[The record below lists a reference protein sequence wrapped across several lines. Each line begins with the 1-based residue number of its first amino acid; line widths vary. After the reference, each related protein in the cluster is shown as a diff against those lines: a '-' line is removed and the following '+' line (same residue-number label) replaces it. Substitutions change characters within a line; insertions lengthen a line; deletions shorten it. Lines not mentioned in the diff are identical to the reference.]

1 MVLSPIFSTACGS
14 CWRRAFLRWFVMK
27 NLYKLILCLAFPA
40 FATHV
45 AVLETT
51 APKEVLTLEEK
62 QYLTDVL
69 RSEAVKALP
78 AEQNYTIMT
87 RENISVM
94 LPPGKAIEDCEGSC
108 LVETGK
114 NIAADYVAQ
123 GHVGRFANNLTITV
137 ELYETAGNKLMGSF
151 STKASNIELL
161 EAEIRQKS
169 NELFS
174 RIVASSLGKVNLQPV
189 LVDKLGN
196 ESELVIKID
205 GESKKDGRKYAR
217 GVWELNPG
225 SHEIEFVHRCY
236 EPQKFK
242 VNVQSGRT
250 VDVNNV
256 LDVAMGNLSLKAEFK
271 DSFREV
277 PVFVNDSLAGQTPF
291 AGRIPLCAKI
301 EVGDEGFRE
310 TVMTQWAG
318 KDRLEIKHGLK
329 KAKPT
334 AEELRADSVATA
346 EQMAADNAARDAASK
361 ESRSAIMKP
370 VSIAMMALGVAS
382 VVVGIYENSVGND
395 ERKKYDKATFDNKRD
410 FDKQWDKVES
420 AKTKR
425 NVFYGIGFGMLGAG
439 AVTFFVF

>member
-1 MVLSPIFSTACGS
+1 MARERIFALLF
-14 CWRRAFLRWFVMK
+14 FLV
-27 NLYKLILCLAFPA
+27 IPV

-45 AVLETT
+45 AVLETI
-51 APKEVLTLEEK
+51 APKEVLTFEEK

-69 RSEAVKALP
+69 RSEAVKVLP

-87 RENISVM
+87 RENIIAM
-94 LPPGKAIEDCEGSC
+94 LPPGKAVEDCEGSC

-123 GHVGRFANNLTITV
+123 GHVGRFAVNLTITV
-137 ELYETAGNKLMGSF
+137 ELYETAGNKLLGSF
-151 STKASNIELL
+151 SSKATNIGLL

-169 NELFS
+169 NGLFS
-174 RIVASSLGKVNLQPV
+174 RIVANSLGKVDLQPV
-189 LVDKLGN
+189 LFDKVGY
-196 ESELVIKID
+196 ETDLVIKID
-205 GESKKDGRKYAR
+205 GESKRDGRKYVR
-217 GVWELNPG
+217 GIWELNPG
-225 SHEIEFVHRCY
+225 NHEIEFVHRCY

-250 VDVNNV
+250 VAVNNL
-256 LDVAMGNLSLKAEFK
+256 LDIAIGNLSLSTEFK
-271 DSFREV
+271 GAFREV
-277 PVFVNDSLAGQTPF
+277 PVFVNDSLVGQTPF
-291 AGRIPLCAKI
+291 VGRLPVCAKV
-301 EVGDEGFRE
+301 EVGDDGFRE
-310 TVMTQWAG
+310 TIVTEWAG
-318 KDRLEIKHGLK
+318 KDKLNITHRLK

-334 AEELRADSVATA
+334 AGELRADSIATA
-346 EQMAADNAARDAASK
+346 EQLAAEDAARAATAK

-370 VSIAMMALGVAS
+370 VSIAMMALGVAG

-395 ERKKYDKATFDNKRD
+395 ERKKYDESTFKNKHD

-439 AVTFFVF
+439 AVMFFVF